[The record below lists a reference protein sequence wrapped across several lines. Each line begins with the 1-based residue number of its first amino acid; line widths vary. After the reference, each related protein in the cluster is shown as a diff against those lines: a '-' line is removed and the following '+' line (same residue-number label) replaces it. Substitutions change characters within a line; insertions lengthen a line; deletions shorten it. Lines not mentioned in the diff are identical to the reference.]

1 MTMAATPSK
10 KRIIISYDNMSQDLK
25 DAFDKKYPHGYA
37 DYMGDI
43 MKVEIPNRPCFYAV
57 KFKPEPEDEETQ
69 EDVLYMVKIKVVTDD
84 AEDVE
89 KELFEDHSDD
99 GGVDSDGEVL
109 PGNDN
114 DFNTHTDEESDEED

>member
-1 MTMAATPSK
+1 MTVIRPK

-25 DAFDKKYPHGYA
+25 DAFDRKYPHGYA

-43 MKVEIPNRPCFYAV
+43 MEVEITNKPCFYAV
-57 KFKPEPEDEETQ
+57 KFKPEQEDEEVQ

-89 KELFEDHSDD
+89 KELFEDHSDE

-114 DFNTHTDEESDEED
+114 DFNTHTEDESDEED

>member
-1 MTMAATPSK
+1 MATAPVK
-10 KRIIISYDNMSQDLK
+10 KRFVVSYDNMSQDLK

-43 MKVEIPNRPCFYAV
+43 MKVDKPDGTFFHAV
-57 KFKPEPEDEETQ
+57 KFKPEPEDDEVV
-69 EDVLYMVKIKVVTDD
+69 EDVLYLVKIKVNTDD
-84 AEDVE
+84 VEEVE

-99 GGVDSDGEVL
+99 NVDGEGEPL

-114 DFNTHTDEESDEED
+114 DFNTHSDDDSDEEE

>member
-1 MTMAATPSK
+1 MAVIQPK

-25 DAFDKKYPHGYA
+25 DAFDRKYPHGYA

-43 MKVEIPNRPCFYAV
+43 MKVDKPDGSFFHAV
-57 KFKPEPEDEETQ
+57 RFKPFTDEDEVV
-69 EDVLYMVKIKVVTDD
+69 EDVLYLVKINVNTDD
-84 AEDVE
+84 VEEVE
-89 KELFEDHSDD
+89 KDLFEDHSDD

-114 DFNTHTDEESDEED
+114 DFNTHSDDDSEEEE